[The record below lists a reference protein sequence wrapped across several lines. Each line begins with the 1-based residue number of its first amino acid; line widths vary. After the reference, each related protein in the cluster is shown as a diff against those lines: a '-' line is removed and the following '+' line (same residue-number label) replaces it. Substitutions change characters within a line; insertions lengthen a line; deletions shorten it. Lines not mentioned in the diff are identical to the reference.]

1 MLHFV
6 FDKKKYFIKLSKK
19 KKKHFYYIFKAILLG
34 NIVMRY
40 LTQIAFENVPTSCFN
55 IIFWNQTIS
64 EHKSE
69 KITQ

>member
-6 FDKKKYFIKLSKK
+6 LHKKKYFIKFS

-34 NIVMRY
+34 NIVMGY